1 MLRPASYRFGPFTL
15 DAAAY
20 RLTRGDGDIP
30 LSPKIIDLLL
40 YLLARQSALVSKD
53 ELFAALWP
61 DVAVTDN
68 ALTQAVSELRQA
80 LGDDPARP
88 TYIQTV
94 ARRGYRF
101 IAAVETL
108 TPSSGT
114 TSVAAAV
121 RDEPSD
127 RPPAIAVLDFSNV
140 TGDQECAW
148 LSSGIAET
156 VTNDLRNK
164 VTLRI
169 IDRVRVVEA
178 VRRSGV
184 DLAALRREL
193 QIDLAVVGSFQR
205 AGTRLRI
212 TARVVDAATGEA
224 LADAKADGEME
235 QVFELQDRIVAQFSG
250 ALGTARPESGA
261 RRVHR
266 ETTSLEAYRAFTEG
280 RVRLESLEASQVAGA
295 IADFERAIAL
305 DPRYALAHVGLA
317 NARFWQY
324 EMSRFRNQPDARLL
338 AQATDHVRAAIELER
353 DLAEAHATLAFL
365 LVSAGRAIEALD
377 AGRRAVAIEP
387 GFWAHQFRLA
397 HAAWGSERLRALS
410 RAMEMYPDFP
420 FAHFE
425 VAMVHIARGALDRAA
440 SVLRE
445 GTIAQDRQAHLRQRY
460 PARGL
465 HWLLG
470 LVRLAQGDA
479 AEARAEFEQEIAGG
493 ATQVYA
499 REFTANAFSGMALMH
514 LRTGDPTRA
523 VDMFRRALD
532 LFPDHARTLVGL
544 GAGLTA
550 TGDEAGAVAAFAHA
564 AAAIEGLRLGGR
576 AAEASTAEALH
587 HAVSGRHEAAVEA
600 LRLSLERS
608 ELQFTGWTIPI
619 EPLLEPLHPLAS
631 FQSLLATLADRA
643 R

>member
-1 MLRPASYRFGPFTL
+1 MPPSASYRFGPFTV
-15 DAAAY
+15 DAASY
-20 RLTRGDGDIP
+20 RLLGDGAAIP

-40 YLLARQSALVSKD
+40 YLVARQSALVPKD

-101 IAAVETL
+101 IAPVET
-108 TPSSGT
+108 
-114 TSVAAAV
+114 VAPVAPLPVREAV
-121 RDEPSD
+121 AGGEPTD

-140 TGDQECAW
+140 TNDVEFAW

-156 VTNDLRNK
+156 VTNDLRGK
-164 VTLRI
+164 ASLRI

-178 VRRSGV
+178 VRRCGTS
-184 DLAALRREL
+184 LSALRREL

-205 AGTRLRI
+205 AGSRLRI
-212 TARVVDAATGEA
+212 TARVADAATGEA
-224 LADAKADGEME
+224 LADAKADGQME
-235 QVFELQDRIVAQFSG
+235 QVFELQDRIVAQFAE
-250 ALGTARPESGA
+250 ALGTSRGEPAT
-261 RRVHR
+261 RRVNR

-305 DPRYALAHVGLA
+305 DPRYALAHVGLG

-324 EMSRFRNQPDARLL
+324 EMSRFRNQPDAALL
-338 AQATDHVRAAIELER
+338 ARAIDHVRAAIELER

-365 LVSAGRAIEALD
+365 LVSAGRANDALA
-377 AGRRAVAIEP
+377 AGRRAVALEP
-387 GFWAHQFRLA
+387 GYWANQFRLA

-410 RAMEMYPDFP
+410 RAMDLYPDFP

-425 VAMVHIARGALDRAA
+425 VAMVHIARGALDTAA

-445 GTIAQDRQAHLRQRY
+445 ATIVQDRQANLRQRY

-470 LVRLAQGDA
+470 LVRLAQGDTV
-479 AEARAEFEQEIAGG
+479 EARSEFDREIAGG
-493 ATQVYA
+493 ASQLYA
-499 REFTANAFSGMALMH
+499 LEFTTNAFTGAGLIH
-514 LRTGDPTRA
+514 LRAGEGPEA
-523 VDMFRRALD
+523 VAMFRRALE

-544 GAGLTA
+544 GAALRA
-550 TGDEAGAVAAFAHA
+550 SGDDPGAEAAFAHA
-564 AAAIEGLRLGGR
+564 TAAIEGLRLGGR
-576 AAEASTAEALH
+576 AAEACTAEALLQS
-587 HAVSGRHEAAVEA
+587 VSGRGERAVEA
-600 LRLSLERS
+600 LRQSLDRS
-608 ELQFTGWTIPI
+608 ELQFTGWTIRV
-619 EPLLEPLHPLAS
+619 EPLLEPLHALPS
-631 FQSLLATLADRA
+631 FQALLATLADRA
-643 R
+643 S